1 MPNRPAP
8 ISDLARMYR
17 ERIPT
22 APKSI
27 GRLGPVSIG
36 GGGLSLN
43 PMPAIKSTLRFLR
56 NQPGT
61 QVSTPINVGGGVVSM
76 GGQGSASQLMF
87 DPAAQAVERAVGD
100 FTAIPGVGKPSP
112 SYTAEQI
119 RQQGVVPGVLGA
131 AMDYSMFVPGVIK
144 AGRMARSATADAAE
158 RLAQS
163 MASREAGIPAS
174 ALPDRPTIFMR
185 PRIYDPNPPRINSP
199 LEQIGPASDNSYAVG
214 GRGGSVSFVD
224 DQGVSTLGPA
234 PRSGTTPDWM
244 STPPSE
250 RFNPTQALSPEEL
263 ANLQSLQRPQ
273 AVQSQ
278 FNRAYQGT
286 SSLPEPNPLSY
297 NLDWSTHPSY
307 DDVDLTRIFNNDLE
321 ASMVSP
327 VAADKYVAQQQF
339 RQAAVDYIRNNRV
352 TSNLSYAIIPE
363 NYVRLNT
370 INDLLIKHPDLQDI
384 YVTIM
389 QQRGM

>member
-1 MPNRPAP
+1 MPPRPNP
-8 ISDLARMYR
+8 LSDLARMYQ

-76 GGQGSASQLMF
+76 GGQGSASQLVF
-87 DPAAQAVERAVGD
+87 DPTAQAVERAVGD

-163 MASREAGIPAS
+163 MASREMGISTAPLATERPVLNVRPAQGPPNTTVDALERFVAEQRANSVPPPS
-174 ALPDRPTIFMR
+174 AFGSADMPLSQRDLDMLR
-185 PRIYDPNPPRINSP
+185 YNP
-199 LEQIGPASDNSYAVG
+199 L
-214 GRGGSVSFVD
+214 D
-224 DQGVSTLGPA
+224 DVK
-234 PRSGTTPDWM
+234 TPDQMARDLTAM
-244 STPPSE
+244 SKNK
-250 RFNPTQALSPEEL
+250 NPVTT
-263 ANLQSLQRPQ
+263 N
-273 AVQSQ
+273 V
-278 FNRAYQGT
+278 
-286 SSLPEPNPLSY
+286 
-297 NLDWSTHPSY
+297 DWSTVDPSK
-307 DDVDLTRIFNNDLE
+307 DVDLTRIFSNELDAQMASPE
-321 ASMVSP
+321 AGTIWQAQTAAKQGLTDFLVRNGLQSELIQSAPSYVNMRTLPTYVSVTDWP
-327 VAADKYVAQQQF
+327 TLMTRVPQLRNYYVDVL
-339 RQAAVDYIRNNRV
+339 R
-352 TSNLSYAIIPE
+352 SYGI
-363 NYVRLNT
+363 
-370 INDLLIKHPDLQDI
+370 
-384 YVTIM
+384 
-389 QQRGM
+389 GM